1 MTAAE
6 RKAKIA
12 EITGGNFF
20 STDGKGKRIRYCGEV
35 KTFIEYEIPMD
46 LIIYNVENGRIASL
60 VKSYERE
67 HSSLNPEK
75 EEDAKLTP
83 MMRQYKEIKDKYLDS
98 ILLFRMG
105 DFYEAFFDDAK
116 RLSQILNITLTK
128 RANVPMAGVPHHAIH
143 GYLSRLVKSGVKI
156 AICEQME
163 DPKTAKGIV
172 KRDVTQ
178 VITPGTISENRYL
191 ESKSNNYLAS
201 IIVSKSER
209 KAAISL
215 CDVSTGE
222 LFITEI
228 ENENLKELI
237 DEIAEDIIRFSPKEI
252 MTIDSVKESEIIK
265 EIQKRFSKIFYSH
278 TPDYTAEYNNA
289 YKTLTNHF
297 KTLSLKSF
305 GIEDKP
311 LLISLVGSTISYIS
325 ELQKNSLEHI
335 TDIKI
340 YDKKNSMT
348 LDYATISSLEI
359 LETIRNDN
367 EKMTLFDTID
377 RTKTSMGARYLKRII
392 VEPLINIEEI
402 NKRLDNVDFFYKD
415 TKLTYKI
422 IETLSEIGDIERLS
436 SKLALGRINPKELV
450 ALKRFLIF
458 SLDAITELATNGFEE
473 ANFEEATDIKLIV
486 DLIERAILEDP
497 KIVTNE
503 GDIIKDDYDEQLKKY
518 NEAKREGRNWI
529 SELEG
534 NYRLDT
540 GINSLK
546 IRYNNVIGYYI
557 EVTKPNISAVPKD
570 FIKRQTL
577 ISAERFTTERLME
590 YEKIINEANEK
601 SCALEFEIFTEVRNK
616 VNSYINSIL
625 KTAKIISIIDV
636 YTSLASLAKEDNYTK
651 PIMTEDGIIEIKD
664 GRHPVVEAN
673 LINESFIPNDT
684 YLDNDKEHLLI
695 ITGPNMSGKSTYLRQ
710 TALIVLLSQIGS
722 FVPASSARI
731 SIVDRIFARVGASDN
746 IARGESTFLVEMNE
760 TAYILNR
767 CTNKSLIIMDEIGRG
782 TSTYDGL
789 SIAWAIVEYLVNEEN
804 KKAKTLF
811 ATHYHELTMLEELD
825 GVKNYKVSVEE
836 YKDEII
842 FMKKV
847 IEGSAESSYGIYAAK
862 IAGAPNKVIKRAS
875 EILKKLEN
883 EASVQFDNIELNKS
897 SEILPLYN
905 NSNEEIKES
914 EIEKEI
920 KDLNINE
927 ITPID
932 AINLISKWK
941 RDL

>member
-1 MTAAE
+1 MEDT
-6 RKAKIA
+6 
-12 EITGGNFF
+12 FF
-20 STDGKGKRIRYCGEV
+20 K
-35 KTFIEYEIPMD
+35 PQ
-46 LIIYNVENGRIASL
+46 
-60 VKSYERE
+60 
-67 HSSLNPEK
+67 PEK
-75 EEDAKLTP
+75 EEDTKLTP

-367 EKMTLFDTID
+367 KKMTLFDTID

-450 ALKRFLIF
+450 ALKRFLIS

-577 ISAERFTTERLME
+577 ISAERFTTEKLME

-601 SCALEFEIFTEVRNK
+601 SCALEFEIFTEVKNK

-710 TALIVLLSQIGS
+710 TALIVLLSQVGS

-883 EASVQFDNIELNKS
+883 DASVQFDNIELNKS

-905 NSNEEIKES
+905 NSNEEIIKES

-932 AINLISKWK
+932 AINLINKWK
-941 RDL
+941 RNL

>member
-1 MTAAE
+1 MEDT
-6 RKAKIA
+6 
-12 EITGGNFF
+12 FF
-20 STDGKGKRIRYCGEV
+20 KPE
-35 KTFIEYEIPMD
+35 
-46 LIIYNVENGRIASL
+46 
-60 VKSYERE
+60 
-67 HSSLNPEK
+67 PEK
-75 EEDAKLTP
+75 EDTKLTP

-116 RLSQILNITLTK
+116 KLSQILNITLTK

-450 ALKRFLIF
+450 ALKRFLIS

-577 ISAERFTTERLME
+577 ISNERFTTEKLME

-905 NSNEEIKES
+905 NSNEEIIKES

-920 KDLNINE
+920 KELNINE

>member
-1 MTAAE
+1 MEDT
-6 RKAKIA
+6 
-12 EITGGNFF
+12 FF
-20 STDGKGKRIRYCGEV
+20 KPE
-35 KTFIEYEIPMD
+35 
-46 LIIYNVENGRIASL
+46 
-60 VKSYERE
+60 
-67 HSSLNPEK
+67 PEK

-237 DEIAEDIIRFSPKEI
+237 DEITEDIIRFSPKEI

-367 EKMTLFDTID
+367 KKMTLFDTID

-422 IETLSEIGDIERLS
+422 IETLSDIGDIERLS

-450 ALKRFLIF
+450 ALKRFLIS
-458 SLDAITELATNGFEE
+458 SLEAITELATNGFEE

-577 ISAERFTTERLME
+577 ISAERFTTEKLME

-789 SIAWAIVEYLVNEEN
+789 SIAWAIVEYLVSEEN

-905 NSNEEIKES
+905 NSNEEIIKES

-920 KDLNINE
+920 KELNINE

-941 RDL
+941 RNL

>member
-1 MTAAE
+1 MEDT
-6 RKAKIA
+6 
-12 EITGGNFF
+12 FF
-20 STDGKGKRIRYCGEV
+20 K
-35 KTFIEYEIPMD
+35 
-46 LIIYNVENGRIASL
+46 
-60 VKSYERE
+60 
-67 HSSLNPEK
+67 PEK
-75 EEDAKLTP
+75 EENEKLTP

-105 DFYEAFFDDAK
+105 DFYEAFFEDAK
-116 RLSQILNITLTK
+116 KLSQILNITLTK

-143 GYLSRLVKSGVKI
+143 GYLSRLIKSGVKI

-163 DPKTAKGIV
+163 DPKTAKGLV

-178 VITPGTISENRYL
+178 VITPGTISENKYL
-191 ESKSNNYLAS
+191 ESKSNNYLSS

-222 LFITEI
+222 LYITEM

-278 TPDYTAEYNNA
+278 TPDYTAEYSYA

-311 LLISLVGSTISYIS
+311 LLISLVGSTIHYIS

-335 TDIKI
+335 SDIKI

-367 EKMTLFDTID
+367 KKMTLFDTID

-402 NKRLDNVDFFYKD
+402 NKRLNNVEFFYKD
-415 TKLTYKI
+415 TKLMYKI
-422 IETLSEIGDIERLS
+422 ADLLADIGDIERLS

-450 ALKRFLIF
+450 ALKRFLF
-458 SLDAITELATNGFEE
+458 LSLEAITELALNGFEE
-473 ANFEEATDIKLIV
+473 ANFEEINDIKLIT

-503 GDIIKDDYDEQLKKY
+503 GDIIKDDYNEQLKKY
-518 NEAKREGRNWI
+518 NEAKKEGRNWI
-529 SELEG
+529 SELEE

-577 ISAERFTTERLME
+577 ISNERFTTEKLIE

-601 SCALEFEIFTEVRNK
+601 SCALEFEIFTEIKNK

-625 KTAKIISIIDV
+625 KTAKIISIVDV
-636 YTSLASLAKEDNYTK
+636 YVSLASLAKEDNYTK

-673 LINESFIPNDT
+673 LINESFIPNNT

-710 TALIVLLSQIGS
+710 TALIVLLAQIGS
-722 FVPASSARI
+722 FVPAASARI
-731 SIVDRIFARVGASDN
+731 SIVDRIFTRVGASDN

-789 SIAWAIVEYLVNEEN
+789 SIAWAIAEYLVNEEN

-905 NSNEEIKES
+905 NANEEIIKES

-920 KDLNINE
+920 KELNINE

-941 RDL
+941 KYL

>member
-1 MTAAE
+1 MEDT
-6 RKAKIA
+6 
-12 EITGGNFF
+12 FF
-20 STDGKGKRIRYCGEV
+20 K
-35 KTFIEYEIPMD
+35 PQ
-46 LIIYNVENGRIASL
+46 
-60 VKSYERE
+60 
-67 HSSLNPEK
+67 PEK
-75 EEDAKLTP
+75 EEDTKLTP

-222 LFITEI
+222 LFITET

-305 GIEDKP
+305 GIEEKP

-422 IETLSEIGDIERLS
+422 IETFSEIGDIERLS

-450 ALKRFLIF
+450 ALKRFLIS

-577 ISAERFTTERLME
+577 ISNERFTTEKLME

-636 YTSLASLAKEDNYTK
+636 YTSLASLAEEDNYTK

-789 SIAWAIVEYLVNEEN
+789 SIAWAIVEYLVSEEN

-905 NSNEEIKES
+905 NSSEEIIKES

-920 KDLNINE
+920 KELNINE

>member
-1 MTAAE
+1 MEDT
-6 RKAKIA
+6 
-12 EITGGNFF
+12 FF
-20 STDGKGKRIRYCGEV
+20 K
-35 KTFIEYEIPMD
+35 
-46 LIIYNVENGRIASL
+46 
-60 VKSYERE
+60 
-67 HSSLNPEK
+67 PEK
-75 EEDAKLTP
+75 EDNTKLTP
-83 MMRQYKEIKDKYLDS
+83 MMKQYREIKDRYSDS

-105 DFYEAFFDDAK
+105 DFYEAFFEDAK
-116 RLSQILNITLTK
+116 KISEILRVTLTK
-128 RANVPMAGVPHHAIH
+128 RANVPMAGVPYHSID
-143 GYLSRLVKSGVKI
+143 GYLSRLVKEGVKV
-156 AICEQME
+156 AICEQLE

-178 VITPGTISENRYL
+178 VITPGTISENKYL

-201 IIVSKSER
+201 IMVSKSEK
-209 KAAISL
+209 KAAISI

-222 LFITEI
+222 LYITEM
-228 ENENLKELI
+228 ENENLKELT
-237 DEIAEDIIRFSPKEI
+237 DEVAEDIIRFSPKEI
-252 MTIDSVKESEIIK
+252 MTIESVKESEIIK
-265 EIQKRFSKIFYSH
+265 EIQKRFSKIFYSSAA
-278 TPDYTAEYNNA
+278 DYTAEYSYA

-305 GIEDKP
+305 GIEEKP
-311 LLISLVGSTISYIS
+311 LLISLLGSTIHYIS

-335 TDIKI
+335 SDIKI

-367 EKMTLFDTID
+367 KKMTLFDTID

-392 VEPLINIEEI
+392 IEPLINMEEI
-402 NKRLDNVDFFYKD
+402 NKRLDNVEFFYKD
-415 TKLTYKI
+415 TKLMYKI
-422 IETLSEIGDIERLS
+422 IDLLSDIGDIERLS

-450 ALKRFLIF
+450 ALKRFLNL
-458 SLDAITELATNGFEE
+458 SLEAITELAINGFEE
-473 ANFEEATDIKLIV
+473 ANFEEINDIKLIT
-486 DLIERAILEDP
+486 DLIEQAILEEP
-497 KIVTNE
+497 KTVINE
-503 GDIIKDDYDEQLKKY
+503 GDIIKDDYNERLKKY

-534 NYRLDT
+534 NYKLDT

-557 EVTKPNISAVPKD
+557 EVTKPNVSAVPKD

-577 ISAERFTTERLME
+577 IGSERFTTSKLME

-601 SCALEFEIFTEVRNK
+601 SCALEFEIFAEIKNK
-616 VNSYINSIL
+616 VNVYLTSIL
-625 KTAKIISIIDV
+625 KTAKIISVIDV
-636 YTSLASLAKEDNYTK
+636 YTALASLAKEDNYTK
-651 PIMTEDGIIEIKD
+651 PIMTDDGIIDIKE

-673 LINESFIPNDT
+673 LVNESFIPNDA
-684 YLDNDKEHLLI
+684 YLDNNKEHLLI

-710 TALIVLLSQIGS
+710 TALIVLLAQIGS
-722 FVPASSARI
+722 FVPAASAKI
-731 SIVDRIFARVGASDN
+731 SIVDRIFTRVGASDN

-760 TAYILNR
+760 TAYILNH

-811 ATHYHELTMLEELD
+811 ATHYHELTMLEDLD

-847 IEGSAESSYGIYAAK
+847 VEGSAESSYGIYAAK
-862 IAGAPNKVIKRAS
+862 IAGAPNKVIRRAS

-883 EASVQFDNIELNKS
+883 EASVQFDNIELKKS

-905 NSNEEIKES
+905 IYNNGNNEEIIKES

-920 KDLNINE
+920 KDLNIND

-932 AINLISKWK
+932 AINLINKWK
-941 RDL
+941 NIFKK

>member
-1 MTAAE
+1 MEDT
-6 RKAKIA
+6 
-12 EITGGNFF
+12 FF
-20 STDGKGKRIRYCGEV
+20 KPE
-35 KTFIEYEIPMD
+35 
-46 LIIYNVENGRIASL
+46 
-60 VKSYERE
+60 
-67 HSSLNPEK
+67 PEK
-75 EEDAKLTP
+75 EEDTKLTP

-105 DFYEAFFDDAK
+105 DFYEAFFEDAK
-116 RLSQILNITLTK
+116 KLSQILNITLTK

-222 LFITEI
+222 LFITEM

-237 DEIAEDIIRFSPKEI
+237 DEITEDIIRFSPKEI

-278 TPDYTAEYNNA
+278 TPDYTAEYSYA

-305 GIEDKP
+305 GIEEKP
-311 LLISLVGSTISYIS
+311 LLISLLGSTIRYIS

-367 EKMTLFDTID
+367 KKMTLFDTID

-392 VEPLINIEEI
+392 VEPLTNIEEI

-415 TKLTYKI
+415 AKLTYKI
-422 IETLSEIGDIERLS
+422 IESLSDIGDIERLS

-450 ALKRFLIF
+450 ALKRFLIL
-458 SLDAITELATNGFEE
+458 SLEIITELALNDFEE
-473 ANFEEATDIKLIV
+473 ANFEEATDIKLIT
-486 DLIERAILEDP
+486 DLIERAILEEP

-503 GDIIKDDYDEQLKKY
+503 GDMIKDDYNEQLKKY

-557 EVTKPNISAVPKD
+557 EVTKPNIPAVPKD

-577 ISAERFTTERLME
+577 IGTERFTTEKLIE

-601 SCALEFEIFTEVRNK
+601 SCALEFEIFTEIKNK

-651 PIMTEDGIIEIKD
+651 PIMTEDGIIDIKD

-684 YLDNDKEHLLI
+684 YLDNNKEHLLI

-710 TALIVLLSQIGS
+710 TALIVLLAQIGS

-760 TAYILNR
+760 TAYILNH

-789 SIAWAIVEYLVNEEN
+789 SIAWAIVEYLVGEEN

-883 EASVQFDNIELNKS
+883 EAGVQFDNIELNKS

-905 NSNEEIKES
+905 INEEIIKES

-920 KDLNINE
+920 KNLNINE

>member
-1 MTAAE
+1 MEDT
-6 RKAKIA
+6 
-12 EITGGNFF
+12 FF
-20 STDGKGKRIRYCGEV
+20 K
-35 KTFIEYEIPMD
+35 
-46 LIIYNVENGRIASL
+46 
-60 VKSYERE
+60 
-67 HSSLNPEK
+67 PEK
-75 EEDAKLTP
+75 EDNTKLTP
-83 MMRQYKEIKDKYLDS
+83 MMKQYKEIKDRYSDS

-105 DFYEAFFDDAK
+105 DFYEAFFEDAK
-116 RLSQILNITLTK
+116 KISEILRVTLTK
-128 RANVPMAGVPHHAIH
+128 RANVPMAGVPYHSID
-143 GYLSRLVKSGVKI
+143 GYLSRLVKYGVKV
-156 AICEQME
+156 AICEQLE

-178 VITPGTISENRYL
+178 VITPGTISENKYL

-201 IIVSKSER
+201 IIVSKSEK
-209 KAAISL
+209 KAAISI

-222 LFITEI
+222 LYITEI
-228 ENENLKELI
+228 ENENLKELT
-237 DEIAEDIIRFSPKEI
+237 DEVAEDIIRFSPKEI

-278 TPDYTAEYNNA
+278 TADYTAEYSYA

-305 GIEDKP
+305 GIEEKP
-311 LLISLVGSTISYIS
+311 LLISLLGSTISYIS

-335 TDIKI
+335 SDIKI

-367 EKMTLFDTID
+367 KKMTLFDTID

-402 NKRLDNVDFFYKD
+402 NKRLDNVDFFYKN
-415 TKLTYKI
+415 TKLMYKI
-422 IETLSEIGDIERLS
+422 VDLLSDIGDIERLS

-450 ALKRFLIF
+450 ALKRFLIL
-458 SLDAITELATNGFEE
+458 SLEAITELALNDFEE
-473 ANFEEATDIKLIV
+473 ANFEEVNDIKLAT
-486 DLIERAILEDP
+486 DLIERAILEEP
-497 KIVTNE
+497 KVVINE
-503 GDIIKDDYDEQLKKY
+503 GNIIKDDYNEVLKKY

-557 EVTKPNISAVPKD
+557 EVTKPNVSAVPKD

-577 ISAERFTTERLME
+577 IGSERFTTSKLME

-601 SCALEFEIFTEVRNK
+601 SCALEFEIFADIKNK
-616 VNSYINSIL
+616 VNGYLNSIL

-651 PIMTEDGIIEIKD
+651 PIMMNDGIIDIKE

-673 LINESFIPNDT
+673 LIDESFIPNDA

-710 TALIVLLSQIGS
+710 TALIVLLAQIGS
-722 FVPASSARI
+722 FVPAASARI
-731 SIVDRIFARVGASDN
+731 SIVDRIFTRVGASDN

-811 ATHYHELTMLEELD
+811 ATHYHELTMLEDLD

-862 IAGAPNKVIKRAS
+862 IAGAPNKVIKRAA

-883 EASVQFDNIELNKS
+883 DASVQFDNIELKKS

-905 NSNEEIKES
+905 SFYNNNFYNSSYNNEKIINENKIENIES
-914 EIEKEI
+914 KIEKEI
-920 KDLNINE
+920 KDLNIND

-932 AINLISKWK
+932 AINLINKWK
-941 RDL
+941 TYF

>member
-1 MTAAE
+1 MEDT
-6 RKAKIA
+6 
-12 EITGGNFF
+12 FF
-20 STDGKGKRIRYCGEV
+20 K
-35 KTFIEYEIPMD
+35 
-46 LIIYNVENGRIASL
+46 
-60 VKSYERE
+60 
-67 HSSLNPEK
+67 PEK
-75 EEDAKLTP
+75 EDNTKLTP
-83 MMRQYKEIKDKYLDS
+83 MMKQYREIKDRYSDS

-105 DFYEAFFDDAK
+105 DFYEAFFEDAK
-116 RLSQILNITLTK
+116 KISEILRVTLTK
-128 RANVPMAGVPHHAIH
+128 RANVPMAGVPYHSID
-143 GYLSRLVKSGVKI
+143 GYLSRLVKEGVKV
-156 AICEQME
+156 AICEQLE

-178 VITPGTISENRYL
+178 VITPGTISENKYL

-201 IIVSKSER
+201 IMVSKSEK
-209 KAAISL
+209 KAAISI

-222 LFITEI
+222 LYITEM
-228 ENENLKELI
+228 ENENLKELT
-237 DEIAEDIIRFSPKEI
+237 DEVAEDIIRFSPKEI
-252 MTIDSVKESEIIK
+252 MTIESVKESEIIK
-265 EIQKRFSKIFYSH
+265 EIQKRFSKIFYSSAA
-278 TPDYTAEYNNA
+278 DYTAEYSYA

-305 GIEDKP
+305 GIEEKP
-311 LLISLVGSTISYIS
+311 LLISLLGSTIHYIS

-335 TDIKI
+335 SDIKI

-367 EKMTLFDTID
+367 KKMTLFDTID

-392 VEPLINIEEI
+392 IEPLINMEEI
-402 NKRLDNVDFFYKD
+402 NKRLDNVEFFYKD
-415 TKLTYKI
+415 TKLMYKI
-422 IETLSEIGDIERLS
+422 IDLLSDIGDIERLS

-450 ALKRFLIF
+450 ALKRFLNL
-458 SLDAITELATNGFEE
+458 SLEAITELAINGFEE
-473 ANFEEATDIKLIV
+473 ANFEEINDIKLIT
-486 DLIERAILEDP
+486 DLIEQAILEEP
-497 KIVTNE
+497 KTVINE
-503 GDIIKDDYDEQLKKY
+503 GDIIKDDYNERLKKY

-534 NYRLDT
+534 NYKLDT

-557 EVTKPNISAVPKD
+557 EVTKPNVSAVPKD

-577 ISAERFTTERLME
+577 IGSERFTTSKLME

-601 SCALEFEIFTEVRNK
+601 SCALEFEIFAEIKNK
-616 VNSYINSIL
+616 VNNYLTSIL
-625 KTAKIISIIDV
+625 KTAKIISVIDV
-636 YTSLASLAKEDNYTK
+636 YTALASLAKEDNYTK
-651 PIMTEDGIIEIKD
+651 PIMTDDGIIDIKE

-673 LINESFIPNDT
+673 LVNESFIPNDA
-684 YLDNDKEHLLI
+684 YLDNNKEHLLI

-710 TALIVLLSQIGS
+710 TALIVLLAQIGS
-722 FVPASSARI
+722 FVPAASAKI
-731 SIVDRIFARVGASDN
+731 SIVDRIFTRVGASDN

-760 TAYILNR
+760 TAYILNH
-767 CTNKSLIIMDEIGRG
+767 CTNKSLVIMDEIGRG

-811 ATHYHELTMLEELD
+811 ATHYHELTMLEDLD

-847 IEGSAESSYGIYAAK
+847 VEGSAESSYGIYAAK
-862 IAGAPNKVIKRAS
+862 IAGAPNKVIRRAS

-883 EASVQFDNIELNKS
+883 EASIQFDNIELKKS

-905 NSNEEIKES
+905 IYNNGNNEEIIKES

-920 KDLNINE
+920 KDLNIND

-932 AINLISKWK
+932 AINLINKWK
-941 RDL
+941 NIFKK

>member
-1 MTAAE
+1 MEDT
-6 RKAKIA
+6 
-12 EITGGNFF
+12 FF
-20 STDGKGKRIRYCGEV
+20 K
-35 KTFIEYEIPMD
+35 
-46 LIIYNVENGRIASL
+46 
-60 VKSYERE
+60 
-67 HSSLNPEK
+67 PEK
-75 EEDAKLTP
+75 EENEKLTP
-83 MMRQYKEIKDKYLDS
+83 MMKQYKEIKDKYLDS

-105 DFYEAFFDDAK
+105 DFYEAFFEDAK
-116 RLSQILNITLTK
+116 KLSQILNITLTK

-143 GYLSRLVKSGVKI
+143 GYLSRLIKSGVKI

-163 DPKTAKGIV
+163 DPKTAKGLV

-178 VITPGTISENRYL
+178 VITPGTISENKYL
-191 ESKSNNYLAS
+191 ESKSNNYLSS

-222 LFITEI
+222 LYITEM

-278 TPDYTAEYNNA
+278 TPDYTAEYSYA

-311 LLISLVGSTISYIS
+311 LLISLVGSTIHYIS

-335 TDIKI
+335 SDIKI

-367 EKMTLFDTID
+367 KKMTLFDTID

-402 NKRLDNVDFFYKD
+402 NKRLNNVEFFYKD
-415 TKLTYKI
+415 TKLMYKI
-422 IETLSEIGDIERLS
+422 ADLLADIGDIERLS

-450 ALKRFLIF
+450 ALKRFLF
-458 SLDAITELATNGFEE
+458 LSLEAITELALNGFEE
-473 ANFEEATDIKLIV
+473 ANFEEINDIKLIT

-503 GDIIKDDYDEQLKKY
+503 GDIIKDDYNEQLKKY
-518 NEAKREGRNWI
+518 NEAKKEGRNWI
-529 SELEG
+529 SELEE

-577 ISAERFTTERLME
+577 ISNERFTTEKLIE

-601 SCALEFEIFTEVRNK
+601 SCALEFEIFTEIKNK

-625 KTAKIISIIDV
+625 KTAKIISIVDV
-636 YTSLASLAKEDNYTK
+636 YVSLASLAKEDNYTK

-710 TALIVLLSQIGS
+710 TALIVLLAQIGS
-722 FVPASSARI
+722 FVPAASARI
-731 SIVDRIFARVGASDN
+731 SIVDRIFTRVGASDN

-789 SIAWAIVEYLVNEEN
+789 SIAWAIAEYLVNEEN

-875 EILKKLEN
+875 EILKRLEN

-897 SEILPLYN
+897 SEILPLHN
-905 NSNEEIKES
+905 KANEEIIKES

-920 KDLNINE
+920 KELNINE

-941 RDL
+941 KYL

>member
-1 MTAAE
+1 MEDT
-6 RKAKIA
+6 
-12 EITGGNFF
+12 FF
-20 STDGKGKRIRYCGEV
+20 K
-35 KTFIEYEIPMD
+35 
-46 LIIYNVENGRIASL
+46 
-60 VKSYERE
+60 
-67 HSSLNPEK
+67 PEK
-75 EEDAKLTP
+75 EENEKLTP

-105 DFYEAFFDDAK
+105 DFYEAFFEDAK
-116 RLSQILNITLTK
+116 KLSQILNITLTK

-143 GYLSRLVKSGVKI
+143 GYLSRLIKSGVKI

-163 DPKTAKGIV
+163 DPKTAKGLV

-178 VITPGTISENRYL
+178 VITPGTISENKYL
-191 ESKSNNYLAS
+191 ESKSNNYLSS

-222 LFITEI
+222 LYITEM

-278 TPDYTAEYNNA
+278 TPDYTAEYSYA

-311 LLISLVGSTISYIS
+311 LLISLVGSTIHYIS

-335 TDIKI
+335 SDIKI

-367 EKMTLFDTID
+367 KKMTLFDTID

-402 NKRLDNVDFFYKD
+402 NKRLNNVEFFYKD
-415 TKLTYKI
+415 TKLMYKI
-422 IETLSEIGDIERLS
+422 ADLLADIGDIERLS

-450 ALKRFLIF
+450 ALKRFLF
-458 SLDAITELATNGFEE
+458 LSLEAITELALNGFEE
-473 ANFEEATDIKLIV
+473 ANFEEINDIKLIT

-503 GDIIKDDYDEQLKKY
+503 GDIIKDDYNEQLKKY
-518 NEAKREGRNWI
+518 NEAKKEGRNWI
-529 SELEG
+529 SELEE

-577 ISAERFTTERLME
+577 ISNERFTTEKLIE

-601 SCALEFEIFTEVRNK
+601 SCALEFEIFTEIKNK

-625 KTAKIISIIDV
+625 KTAKIISIVDV
-636 YTSLASLAKEDNYTK
+636 YVSLASLAKEDNYTK

-710 TALIVLLSQIGS
+710 TALIVLLAQIGS
-722 FVPASSARI
+722 FVPAASARI
-731 SIVDRIFARVGASDN
+731 SIVDRIFTRVGASDN

-789 SIAWAIVEYLVNEEN
+789 SIAWAIAEYLVNEEN

-897 SEILPLYN
+897 SEILPLHN
-905 NSNEEIKES
+905 KANEEIIKES

-920 KDLNINE
+920 KELNINE

-941 RDL
+941 KYL

>member
-1 MTAAE
+1 MEDT
-6 RKAKIA
+6 
-12 EITGGNFF
+12 FF
-20 STDGKGKRIRYCGEV
+20 KPE
-35 KTFIEYEIPMD
+35 
-46 LIIYNVENGRIASL
+46 
-60 VKSYERE
+60 
-67 HSSLNPEK
+67 PEK
-75 EEDAKLTP
+75 EEDTKLTP

-105 DFYEAFFDDAK
+105 DFYEAFFEDAK
-116 RLSQILNITLTK
+116 KLSQILNITLTK

-222 LFITEI
+222 LFITEM

-237 DEIAEDIIRFSPKEI
+237 DEITEDIIRFSPKEI

-278 TPDYTAEYNNA
+278 TPDYTAEYSYA

-305 GIEDKP
+305 GIEEKP
-311 LLISLVGSTISYIS
+311 LLISLLGSTIRYIS

-367 EKMTLFDTID
+367 KKMTLFDTID

-392 VEPLINIEEI
+392 VEPLTNIEEI

-415 TKLTYKI
+415 AKLTYKI
-422 IETLSEIGDIERLS
+422 IESLSDIGDIERLS

-450 ALKRFLIF
+450 ALKRFLIL
-458 SLDAITELATNGFEE
+458 SLEIITELALNDFEE
-473 ANFEEATDIKLIV
+473 ANFEEATDIKLIT
-486 DLIERAILEDP
+486 DLIERAILEEP

-503 GDIIKDDYDEQLKKY
+503 GDMIKDDYNEQLKKY

-557 EVTKPNISAVPKD
+557 EVTKPNIPAVPKD

-577 ISAERFTTERLME
+577 IGTERFTTEKLIE

-601 SCALEFEIFTEVRNK
+601 SCALEFEIFTEIKNK

-651 PIMTEDGIIEIKD
+651 PIITEDGIIDIKD

-684 YLDNDKEHLLI
+684 YLDNNKEHLLI

-710 TALIVLLSQIGS
+710 TALIVLLAQIGS

-760 TAYILNR
+760 TAYILNH

-789 SIAWAIVEYLVNEEN
+789 SIAWAIVEYLVGEEN

-883 EASVQFDNIELNKS
+883 EAGVQFDNIELNKS

-905 NSNEEIKES
+905 INEEIIRES

>member
-1 MTAAE
+1 MEDT
-6 RKAKIA
+6 
-12 EITGGNFF
+12 FF
-20 STDGKGKRIRYCGEV
+20 K
-35 KTFIEYEIPMD
+35 
-46 LIIYNVENGRIASL
+46 
-60 VKSYERE
+60 
-67 HSSLNPEK
+67 PEK
-75 EEDAKLTP
+75 EENEKLTP
-83 MMRQYKEIKDKYLDS
+83 MMKQYKEIKDKYLDS

-105 DFYEAFFDDAK
+105 DFYEAFFEDAK
-116 RLSQILNITLTK
+116 KLSQILNITLTK

-143 GYLSRLVKSGVKI
+143 GYLSRLIKSGVKI

-163 DPKTAKGIV
+163 DPKTAKGLV

-178 VITPGTISENRYL
+178 VITPGTISENKYL
-191 ESKSNNYLAS
+191 ESKSNNYLSS

-222 LFITEI
+222 LYITEM

-278 TPDYTAEYNNA
+278 TPDYTAEYSYA

-311 LLISLVGSTISYIS
+311 LLISLVGSTIHYIS

-335 TDIKI
+335 SDIKI

-367 EKMTLFDTID
+367 KKMTLFDTID

-402 NKRLDNVDFFYKD
+402 NKRLNNVEFFYKD
-415 TKLTYKI
+415 TKLMYKI
-422 IETLSEIGDIERLS
+422 ADLLADIGDIERLS

-450 ALKRFLIF
+450 ALKRFLF
-458 SLDAITELATNGFEE
+458 LSLEAITELALNGFEE
-473 ANFEEATDIKLIV
+473 ANFEEINDIKLIT

-503 GDIIKDDYDEQLKKY
+503 GDIIKDDYNEQLKKY
-518 NEAKREGRNWI
+518 NEAKKEGRNWI
-529 SELEG
+529 SELEE

-577 ISAERFTTERLME
+577 ISNERFTTEKLIE

-601 SCALEFEIFTEVRNK
+601 SCALEFEIFTEIKNK

-625 KTAKIISIIDV
+625 KTAKIISIVDV
-636 YTSLASLAKEDNYTK
+636 YVSLASLAKEDNYTK

-673 LINESFIPNDT
+673 LINESFIPNNT

-710 TALIVLLSQIGS
+710 TALIVLLAQIGS
-722 FVPASSARI
+722 FVPAASARI
-731 SIVDRIFARVGASDN
+731 SIVDRIFTRVGASDN

-905 NSNEEIKES
+905 NANEEIIKES

-920 KDLNINE
+920 KELNINE
-927 ITPID
+927 ITPMD

-941 RDL
+941 KYL

>member
-1 MTAAE
+1 MEYA
-6 RKAKIA
+6 
-12 EITGGNFF
+12 FF
-20 STDGKGKRIRYCGEV
+20 
-35 KTFIEYEIPMD
+35 IPEEE
-46 LIIYNVENGRIASL
+46 ENT
-60 VKSYERE
+60 
-67 HSSLNPEK
+67 
-75 EEDAKLTP
+75 KLTP
-83 MMRQYKEIKDKYLDS
+83 MMRQYKKIKDRYLDS

-105 DFYEAFFDDAK
+105 DFYEAFFEDAK
-116 RLSQILNITLTK
+116 KISEILGLTLTK
-128 RANVPMAGVPHHAIH
+128 RANVPMAGVPHHSID
-143 GYLSRLVKSGVKI
+143 GYLSKLVKSGMKI
-156 AICEQME
+156 AICEQLE

-178 VITPGTISENRYL
+178 VITPGTISENEYL

-201 IIVSKSER
+201 IIVSKSEK

-222 LFITEI
+222 LYITEMG
-228 ENENLKELI
+228 NDNLKELI
-237 DEIAEDIIRFSPKEI
+237 DEIEEDIIRFSPKEI

-278 TPDYTAEYNNA
+278 TPDYTAEYSYA

-311 LLISLVGSTISYIS
+311 LLISLLGSTIHYIS

-367 EKMTLFDTID
+367 KKMTLFDTID
-377 RTKTSMGARYLKRII
+377 RTRTSMGARYLKRII

-402 NKRLDNVDFFYKD
+402 NKRLDNVEFFYKNI
-415 TKLTYKI
+415 KLMYKI
-422 IETLSEIGDIERLS
+422 TDLLSDIGDIERLS

-450 ALKRFLIF
+450 ALKRFLIL
-458 SLDAITELATNGFEE
+458 SLEAITELALNGFEE
-473 ANFEEATDIKLIV
+473 ANFEEATDIKFIV

-503 GDIIKDDYDEQLKKY
+503 GDIIKDDYNEQLKKY

-557 EVTKPNISAVPKD
+557 EVTKPNIPAVPKD

-577 ISAERFTTERLME
+577 IGTERFTTGKLIE

-601 SCALEFEIFTEVRNK
+601 SCALEFEIFNEIRNK
-616 VNSYINSIL
+616 INSYINSIL
-625 KTAKIISIIDV
+625 KTAKIVSTVDV
-636 YTSLASLAKEDNYTK
+636 YTSLAFLAKEDNYTK
-651 PIMTEDGIIEIKD
+651 PIMTEDGIIDIKD

-673 LINESFIPNDT
+673 LINEGFIPNDT
-684 YLDNDKEHLLI
+684 YLDNNKEHLLI

-710 TALIVLLSQIGS
+710 TALIVLLAQIGS
-722 FVPASSARI
+722 FVPAASARI
-731 SIVDRIFARVGASDN
+731 SIVDRIFTRVGASDN
-746 IARGESTFLVEMNE
+746 ISRGESTFLVEMNE
-760 TAYILNR
+760 TAYILNH

-825 GVKNYKVSVEE
+825 GVKNYKVQVEE
-836 YKDEII
+836 YKEQII

-847 IEGSAESSYGIYAAK
+847 IEGFAGSSYGIYAAK

-883 EASVQFDNIELNKS
+883 DASVQFDNIELNKS

-905 NSNEEIKES
+905 NIDNANNNEDIIKES
-914 EIEKEI
+914 KIEKEI
-920 KDLNINE
+920 KDLNIDE
-927 ITPID
+927 ITPIE
-932 AINLISKWK
+932 AINLINKWK
-941 RDL
+941 KDL

>member
-1 MTAAE
+1 MEDT
-6 RKAKIA
+6 
-12 EITGGNFF
+12 FF
-20 STDGKGKRIRYCGEV
+20 K
-35 KTFIEYEIPMD
+35 
-46 LIIYNVENGRIASL
+46 
-60 VKSYERE
+60 
-67 HSSLNPEK
+67 PEK
-75 EEDAKLTP
+75 EENEKLTP
-83 MMRQYKEIKDKYLDS
+83 MMKQYKEIKDKYLDS

-105 DFYEAFFDDAK
+105 DFYEAFFEDAK
-116 RLSQILNITLTK
+116 KLSQILNITLTK

-143 GYLSRLVKSGVKI
+143 GYLSRLIKSGVKI

-163 DPKTAKGIV
+163 DPKTAKGLV

-178 VITPGTISENRYL
+178 VITPGTISENKYL
-191 ESKSNNYLAS
+191 ESKSNNYLSS

-222 LFITEI
+222 LYITEM

-278 TPDYTAEYNNA
+278 TPDYTAEYSYA

-311 LLISLVGSTISYIS
+311 LLISLVGSTIHYIS

-335 TDIKI
+335 SDIKI

-367 EKMTLFDTID
+367 KKMTLFDTID

-402 NKRLDNVDFFYKD
+402 NKRLNNVEFFYKD
-415 TKLTYKI
+415 TKLMYKI
-422 IETLSEIGDIERLS
+422 ADLLADIGDIERLS

-450 ALKRFLIF
+450 ALKRFLF
-458 SLDAITELATNGFEE
+458 LSLEAITELALNGFEE
-473 ANFEEATDIKLIV
+473 ANFEEINDIKLIT

-503 GDIIKDDYDEQLKKY
+503 GDIIKDDYNEQLKKY
-518 NEAKREGRNWI
+518 NEAKKEGRNWI
-529 SELEG
+529 SELEE

-577 ISAERFTTERLME
+577 ISNERFTTEKLIE

-601 SCALEFEIFTEVRNK
+601 SCALEFEIFTEIKNK

-625 KTAKIISIIDV
+625 KTAKIISIVDV
-636 YTSLASLAKEDNYTK
+636 YVSLASLAKEDNYTK

-673 LINESFIPNDT
+673 LINESFIPNNT

-710 TALIVLLSQIGS
+710 TALIVLLAQIGS
-722 FVPASSARI
+722 FVPAASARI
-731 SIVDRIFARVGASDN
+731 SIVDRIFTRVGASDN

-905 NSNEEIKES
+905 NANEEIIKES

-920 KDLNINE
+920 KELNINE

-941 RDL
+941 KYL

>member
-1 MTAAE
+1 MEDT
-6 RKAKIA
+6 
-12 EITGGNFF
+12 FF
-20 STDGKGKRIRYCGEV
+20 K
-35 KTFIEYEIPMD
+35 
-46 LIIYNVENGRIASL
+46 
-60 VKSYERE
+60 
-67 HSSLNPEK
+67 PEK
-75 EEDAKLTP
+75 EENEKLTP
-83 MMRQYKEIKDKYLDS
+83 MMKQYKEIKDKYLDS

-105 DFYEAFFDDAK
+105 DFYEAFFEDAK
-116 RLSQILNITLTK
+116 KLSQILNITLTK

-143 GYLSRLVKSGVKI
+143 GYLSRLIKSGVKI

-163 DPKTAKGIV
+163 DPKTAKGLV

-178 VITPGTISENRYL
+178 VITPGTISENKYL
-191 ESKSNNYLAS
+191 ESKSNNYLSS

-222 LFITEI
+222 LYITEM

-278 TPDYTAEYNNA
+278 TPDYTAEYSYA

-311 LLISLVGSTISYIS
+311 LLISLVGSTIHYIS

-335 TDIKI
+335 SDIKI

-367 EKMTLFDTID
+367 KKMTLFDTID

-402 NKRLDNVDFFYKD
+402 NKRLNNVEFFYKD
-415 TKLTYKI
+415 TKLMYKI
-422 IETLSEIGDIERLS
+422 ADLLADIGDIERLS

-450 ALKRFLIF
+450 ALKRFLF
-458 SLDAITELATNGFEE
+458 LSLEAITELALNGFEE
-473 ANFEEATDIKLIV
+473 ANFEEINDIKLIT

-503 GDIIKDDYDEQLKKY
+503 GDIIKDDYNEQLKKY

-529 SELEG
+529 SELEE

-577 ISAERFTTERLME
+577 ISNERFTTEKLIE

-601 SCALEFEIFTEVRNK
+601 SCALEFEIFTEIKNK

-625 KTAKIISIIDV
+625 KTAKIISIVDV
-636 YTSLASLAKEDNYTK
+636 YVSLASLAKEDNYTK

-673 LINESFIPNDT
+673 LINESFIPNNT

-710 TALIVLLSQIGS
+710 TALIVLLAQIGS
-722 FVPASSARI
+722 FVPAASARI
-731 SIVDRIFARVGASDN
+731 SIVDRIFTRVGASDN

-905 NSNEEIKES
+905 NANEEIIKES

-920 KDLNINE
+920 KELNINE

-941 RDL
+941 KDL

>member
-1 MTAAE
+1 MEDT
-6 RKAKIA
+6 
-12 EITGGNFF
+12 FF
-20 STDGKGKRIRYCGEV
+20 KPE
-35 KTFIEYEIPMD
+35 
-46 LIIYNVENGRIASL
+46 
-60 VKSYERE
+60 
-67 HSSLNPEK
+67 PEK
-75 EEDAKLTP
+75 EEDTKLTP

-105 DFYEAFFDDAK
+105 DFYEAFFEDAK
-116 RLSQILNITLTK
+116 KLSQILNITLTK

-222 LFITEI
+222 LFITEM

-237 DEIAEDIIRFSPKEI
+237 DEITEDIIRFSPKEI

-278 TPDYTAEYNNA
+278 TPDYTAEYSYA

-305 GIEDKP
+305 GIEEKP
-311 LLISLVGSTISYIS
+311 LLISLLGSTIRYIS

-367 EKMTLFDTID
+367 KKMTLFDTID

-392 VEPLINIEEI
+392 VEPLTNIEEI

-415 TKLTYKI
+415 AKLTYKI
-422 IETLSEIGDIERLS
+422 IESLSDIGDIERLS

-450 ALKRFLIF
+450 ALKRFLIL
-458 SLDAITELATNGFEE
+458 SLEIITELALNDFEE
-473 ANFEEATDIKLIV
+473 ANFEEATDIKLIT
-486 DLIERAILEDP
+486 DLIERAILEEP

-503 GDIIKDDYDEQLKKY
+503 GDMIKDDYNEQLKKY

-557 EVTKPNISAVPKD
+557 EVTKPNIPAVPKD

-577 ISAERFTTERLME
+577 IGTERFTTEKLIE

-601 SCALEFEIFTEVRNK
+601 SCALEFEIFTEIKNK

-651 PIMTEDGIIEIKD
+651 PIITENGIIDIKD

-710 TALIVLLSQIGS
+710 TALIVLLAQIGS

-760 TAYILNR
+760 TAYILNH

-789 SIAWAIVEYLVNEEN
+789 SIAWAIVEYLVGEEN

-883 EASVQFDNIELNKS
+883 EAGVQFDNIELNKS

-905 NSNEEIKES
+905 INEEIIKES

>member
-1 MTAAE
+1 MEDT
-6 RKAKIA
+6 
-12 EITGGNFF
+12 FF
-20 STDGKGKRIRYCGEV
+20 K
-35 KTFIEYEIPMD
+35 
-46 LIIYNVENGRIASL
+46 
-60 VKSYERE
+60 
-67 HSSLNPEK
+67 PEK
-75 EEDAKLTP
+75 EENEKLTP
-83 MMRQYKEIKDKYLDS
+83 MMKQYKEIKDKYLDS

-105 DFYEAFFDDAK
+105 DFYEAFFEDAK
-116 RLSQILNITLTK
+116 KLSQILNITLTK
-128 RANVPMAGVPHHAIH
+128 RANVPMAGVPYHAIH
-143 GYLSRLVKSGVKI
+143 GYLSRLIKSGVKI

-163 DPKTAKGIV
+163 DPKTAKGLV

-178 VITPGTISENRYL
+178 VITPGTISENKYL

-222 LFITEI
+222 LYITEM

-278 TPDYTAEYNNA
+278 TPDYTAEYSYA

-311 LLISLVGSTISYIS
+311 LLISLLGSTIHYIS

-335 TDIKI
+335 SDIKI

-367 EKMTLFDTID
+367 KKMTLFDTID

-402 NKRLDNVDFFYKD
+402 NKRLNNVEFFYKD
-415 TKLTYKI
+415 TKLMYKI
-422 IETLSEIGDIERLS
+422 ADLLADIGDIERLS

-450 ALKRFLIF
+450 ALKRFLF
-458 SLDAITELATNGFEE
+458 LSLEAITELALNGFEE
-473 ANFEEATDIKLIV
+473 ANFEEINDIKLIT

-503 GDIIKDDYDEQLKKY
+503 GDIIKDDYNEQLKKY

-529 SELEG
+529 SELEE

-577 ISAERFTTERLME
+577 ISNERFTTEKLIE

-601 SCALEFEIFTEVRNK
+601 SCALEFEIFTEIKNK

-625 KTAKIISIIDV
+625 KTAKIISIVDV
-636 YTSLASLAKEDNYTK
+636 YVSLASLAKEDNYTK

-684 YLDNDKEHLLI
+684 YLDNNKEHLLI

-710 TALIVLLSQIGS
+710 TALIVLLAQIGS
-722 FVPASSARI
+722 FVPAASARI
-731 SIVDRIFARVGASDN
+731 SIVDRIFTRVGASDN

-905 NSNEEIKES
+905 NANEEIIKES

-920 KDLNINE
+920 KELNINE
-927 ITPID
+927 ITPMD

-941 RDL
+941 KYL

>member
-1 MTAAE
+1 MEDT
-6 RKAKIA
+6 
-12 EITGGNFF
+12 FF
-20 STDGKGKRIRYCGEV
+20 KPQT
-35 KTFIEYEIPMD
+35 
-46 LIIYNVENGRIASL
+46 
-60 VKSYERE
+60 
-67 HSSLNPEK
+67 EK
-75 EEDAKLTP
+75 EEDTKLTP

-156 AICEQME
+156 AICEQLE

-422 IETLSEIGDIERLS
+422 IETLSDIGDIERLS

-450 ALKRFLIF
+450 ALKRFLIS

-577 ISAERFTTERLME
+577 ISAERFTTEKLME

-601 SCALEFEIFTEVRNK
+601 SCALEFEIFTEVKNK

-905 NSNEEIKES
+905 NSNEEIIKES